1 MEATAPKPAR
11 ERDMI
16 LDAWRGISILL
27 VILHHAVYFRFGDF
41 FRGFL
46 EVSLPAR
53 ASLFHQGLWMLD
65 YALVEFSERAGPLGV
80 KIFFVISGYIIT
92 KLLIEEELRAKAI
105 DVWGFYFR
113 RVVRILPA
121 LLLYVFSVFLFSL
134 FGWVVFDAPSFFAA
148 LGFIC
153 NTELVL
159 CSQPLIHT
167 WTLSIEEQFYI
178 LWPIVFILVRA
189 RWRSLFLA
197 TSFLVL
203 ILLSALE
210 IFIAYDWINNPQA
223 YACIVIGALYAS
235 SAGWKRF
242 VDRWGVLVTF
252 LFALGILGLSA
263 LDGFEDV
270 ARKLYWSVT
279 PFALLAMVMGSYAVK
294 DWIPAILIRAL
305 ALLGLFSYSLY
316 LWQEVFLME
325 KQHYLVSSPLE
336 WTILLIP
343 TVIASYYLVEQPL
356 IRWGKRAYRS
366 SREIISQAS
375 AR

>member
-1 MEATAPKPAR
+1 METQHVPR
-11 ERDMI
+11 ERDVI

-27 VILHHAVYFRFGDF
+27 VILHHAVYFRFGEV

-46 EVSLPAR
+46 EVSLPAS
-53 ASLFHQGLWMLD
+53 ASFLYRSLWMLD

-92 KLLIEEELRAKAI
+92 KLLIEEELRAKTI

-121 LLLYVFSVFLFSL
+121 LLLYVCSVFLFSL
-134 FGWVVFDAPSFFAA
+134 FGWVAFDAPSLFAA
-148 LGFIC
+148 LGFVC

-178 LWPIVFILVRA
+178 LWPLVFILVSA
-189 RWRSLFLA
+189 HWRSVFLA
-197 TSFLVL
+197 ASFLVL
-203 ILLSALE
+203 IILSALE

-223 YACIVIGALYAS
+223 YACIVIGVLYAS

-242 VDRWGVLVTF
+242 VDRWGIVMTILCAACIV
-252 LFALGILGLSA
+252 ALAQIP
-263 LDGFEDV
+263 GFGEI

-305 ALLGLFSYSLY
+305 AFLGLFSYSLY
-316 LWQEVFLME
+316 LWQEIFLME
-325 KQHYLVSSPLE
+325 KQHYLVGSPLE
-336 WTILLIP
+336 WTFLLIP
-343 TVIASYYLVEQPL
+343 VTLASYYFLEQPL
-356 IRWGKRAYRS
+356 IRWGKRVYRA
-366 SREIISQAS
+366 SRP
-375 AR
+375 